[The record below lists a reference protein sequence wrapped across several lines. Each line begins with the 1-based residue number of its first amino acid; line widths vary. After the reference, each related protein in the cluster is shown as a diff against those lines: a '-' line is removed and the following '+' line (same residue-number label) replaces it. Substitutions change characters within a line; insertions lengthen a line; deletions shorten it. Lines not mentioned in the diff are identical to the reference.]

1 MKKKTPTWII
11 VLVCVL
17 IVLLLV
23 VIFNLMIFKNLS
35 GVKWNLSYGFHEQQV
50 LDFYSPGK
58 YSDVLVVVVHGGAWF
73 AGDKIHVSNVAGF
86 LSQQGYAVANINYRL
101 APNAKIEDQLK
112 DILSALDYLDLH
124 KEDFKLKENYKV
136 VLIGHSAGAH
146 LCALYGLS
154 ENNYAG
160 KNVDSVIGLAGPYDL
175 TKENERIFVN
185 LAMNSILG
193 GMSRED
199 ASPVEQVEFGES
211 TKFLL
216 VLGEEDEMVEFEQM
230 QSFEN
235 ALREKGVY
243 VETLYVEDRTHETI
257 FNQMNKRGVVG
268 EKVLGFVGR

>member
-1 MKKKTPTWII
+1 MARAD
-11 VLVCVL
+11 
-17 IVLLLV
+17 
-23 VIFNLMIFKNLS
+23 NLYLQQHNL
-35 GVKWNLSYGFHEQQV
+35 
-50 LDFYSPGK
+50 
-58 YSDVLVVVVHGGAWF
+58 
-73 AGDKIHVSNVAGF
+73 VAGF
-86 LSQQGYAVANINYRL
+86 LASEDYAVANINYRL
-101 APNAKIEDQLK
+101 APNAKIDDQLK
-112 DILSALDYLDLH
+112 DISSALDYLDLH